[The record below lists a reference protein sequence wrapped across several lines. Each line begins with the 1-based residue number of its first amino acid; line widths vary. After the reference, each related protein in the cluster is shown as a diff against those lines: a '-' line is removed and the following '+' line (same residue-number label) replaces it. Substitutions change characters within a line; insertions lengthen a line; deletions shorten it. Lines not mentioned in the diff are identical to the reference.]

1 MQLEKRVSNFLRD
14 VKNLQTEIAGNQA
27 NAEKLFYET
36 NDSELRNLVKFEKG
50 IYEVEY
56 STLKMVLDLA
66 KFYGLCSPTHTSQE
80 VNNDEEE
87 NI

>member
-14 VKNLQTEIAGNQA
+14 VKNLQSEIATNHA
-27 NAEKLFYET
+27 NAEKLFFET
-36 NDSELRNLVKFEKG
+36 DNSALRSVVKIEKG
-50 IYEVEY
+50 VYEIEY

-66 KFYGLCSPTHTSQE
+66 KFYGLYYGICQGDIY
-80 VNNDEEE
+80 DEEE